1 MSEATDHDD
10 RADDPDPVDFL
21 DPDEYT
27 QSRRLKTI
35 HDARDDVRD
44 ALDDIPD
51 LARPKEHKAARDN
64 LARAVAA
71 YGHEL
76 LPLMD
81 RADWS
86 HEFGDGKRVNSV
98 RHFVYSMGHPDT
110 LGFDEETPVPVSMT
124 VFARLNE
131 FVAEVGLGADLDEN
145 TDEWEV

>member
-10 RADDPDPVDFL
+10 RDGDPDPVDFL

-35 HDARDDVRD
+35 HDARDNVRD
-44 ALDDIPD
+44 ALDSLPD
-51 LARPKEHKAARDN
+51 LASQKEHEAANIR
-64 LARAVAA
+64 LARTVAT

-81 RADWS
+81 KADWS
-86 HEFGDGKRVNSV
+86 HEFDEFNHLESV
-98 RHFVYSMGHPDT
+98 RHFAYSMGNPGYLGYDDT
-110 LGFDEETPVPVSMT
+110 VPVTDSMA
-124 VFARLNE
+124 VFAKLNE
-131 FVAEVGLGADLDEN
+131 FVAEVGLGADLDED